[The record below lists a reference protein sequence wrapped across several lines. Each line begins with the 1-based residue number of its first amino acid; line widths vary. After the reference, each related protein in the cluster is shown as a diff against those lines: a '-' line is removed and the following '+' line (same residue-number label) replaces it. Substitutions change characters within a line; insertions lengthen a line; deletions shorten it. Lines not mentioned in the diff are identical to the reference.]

1 MEKGT
6 FHVNLEQDKLD
17 LIEKV
22 IKNDRKFSNNE
33 DLYDDFFNETC
44 KRSLG
49 IINVISSNAALE
61 AYLRKIATTSI
72 INVLKDSGRLRRSKA
87 GYVEAKEVPF
97 ETKESSSNTYA
108 FASVSYDKFLTETSP
123 EDLSIQKDTLRQ
135 VAGIVTRMDNEDSE
149 KQYLQIYKLRYDNG
163 MTQKEISE
171 ELGLSQ
177 GEISKRLFKLME
189 EVKKSF
195 R

>member
-1 MEKGT
+1 MDLAQE
-6 FHVNLEQDKLD
+6 KLD
-17 LIEKV
+17 LIAKV
-22 IKNDRKFSNNE
+22 IKNDRKFSDNE

-49 IINVISSNAALE
+49 IVNVITSDVTLE

-72 INVLKDSGRLRRSKA
+72 LNVLKDSGRLRRTKG
-87 GYVEAKEVPF
+87 GYRATNNVSIDETDSLNQYSNAKI
-97 ETKESSSNTYA
+97 
-108 FASVSYDKFLTETSP
+108 SYDNFVIEETP
-123 EDLSIQKDTLRQ
+123 EEIIVRDETLKQ
-135 VAGIVTRMDNEDSE
+135 VATVILTIDNEEPE
-149 KQYLQIYKLRYDNG
+149 KQYLQIYKLRYDKG

-177 GEISKRLFKLME
+177 SEISKRLFKLMRK
-189 EVKKSF
+189 VKQSF

>member
-1 MEKGT
+1 MDLAQE
-6 FHVNLEQDKLD
+6 KLD
-17 LIEKV
+17 LIAKI
-22 IKNDRKFSNNE
+22 IKNDKKFSNNE

-49 IINVISSNAALE
+49 IINVVSSDVALE
-61 AYLRKIATTSI
+61 GYLKKIATTSI
-72 INVLKDSGRLRRSKA
+72 LNVLKDSGRLRRTKTGFTSTNTILMEDA
-87 GYVEAKEVPF
+87 PF
-97 ETKESSSNTYA
+97 SNNFANVKISYA
-108 FASVSYDKFLTETSP
+108 HFSIEESP
-123 EDLSIQKDTLRQ
+123 EDVIIRKDTLKQ
-135 VAGIVTRMDNEDSE
+135 IASCVVTADNAEPE

-177 GEISKRLFKLME
+177 SEVSKRLFKLTE
-189 EVKKSF
+189 KVKQSF

>member
-1 MEKGT
+1 MD
-6 FHVNLEQDKLD
+6 LAQDKLD
-17 LIEKV
+17 LIEKI

-49 IINVISSNAALE
+49 IINVVSSDIALE
-61 AYLRKIATTSI
+61 AYIRKIATTSI
-72 INVLKDSGRLRRSKA
+72 INVLKDSGRLRRTKT
-87 GYVEAKEVPF
+87 GYTPTNEVSIDEKISNNYADTQISYKNFTVEE
-97 ETKESSSNTYA
+97 
-108 FASVSYDKFLTETSP
+108 SP
-123 EDLSIQKDTLRQ
+123 EEIIIKNDIFKQISN
-135 VAGIVTRMDNEDSE
+135 AIVNINETEPE

-177 GEISKRLFKLME
+177 SEVSKRLFKLME
-189 EVKKSF
+189 KVKQSF
-195 R
+195 N